1 MSYIQVRNNK
11 WDWFNAR
18 NYCRKR
24 CMDLVSFETRQE
36 YEWVKGFIDRN
47 VNIKYEGSLITHSL
61 GNICKGA
68 VFLDVWT
75 QVQL

>member
-1 MSYIQVRNNK
+1 MSILQVRNNK

-47 VNIKYEGSLITHSL
+47 VNIKYEGNLIAHDL